1 MKFSSL
7 FRWTVVSVLLF
18 VLGRS
23 AIRNRNGAEDTAPPV
38 PDTEQQIVL
47 QDEHGRVPFAVDR
60 LNVYL
65 TEDEKYPESFEF
77 EGDDISLVGT
87 IPVSLHV
94 GGDENWHALVGQT
107 ISLSRSIDDSSVDSG
122 SYIRIPGES
131 LVPVI
136 GGDFTVRAV
145 GEGGNAKTP
154 LTGEIRLRC
163 MTPAGEREYRGTFQ
177 VKGTTW
183 G

>member
-7 FRWTVVSVLLF
+7 FRWTVVSVLVL

-23 AIRNRNGAEDTAPPV
+23 AVRNRSHTEDTAPPV
-38 PDTEQQIVL
+38 PETVQEIVL
-47 QDEHGRVPFAVDR
+47 QHEQGSVPFTVDR

-87 IPVSLHV
+87 IPITLHV
-94 GGDENWHALVGQT
+94 GYGGNWRTLVGQT

-136 GGDFTVRAV
+136 GGEFTVREV
-145 GEGGNAKTP
+145 GEGEDAKTP
-154 LTGEIRLRC
+154 LAGDIRLRC